1 MPIRLPARAIS
12 IQTQPC
18 RLPDAVPSK
27 KPPRLQALY
36 MAPIPISRPPRMD
49 ARLLP
54 SRIGAKLPPPLMQRA
69 SMAPRIPSQNM
80 PTMGLI
86 KSGWASFGFPS
97 NRPNKEAPRS
107 AMS

>member
-1 MPIRLPARAIS
+1 MPMMLPARAIS

-36 MAPIPISRPPRMD
+36 MAPIPINRPPMMA

-54 SRIGAKLPPPLMQRA
+54 MRIGV
-69 SMAPRIPSQNM
+69 
-80 PTMGLI
+80 
-86 KSGWASFGFPS
+86 
-97 NRPNKEAPRS
+97 
-107 AMS
+107 